1 MNPAQLLALRIAGLI
16 TEATWRS
23 AHAALSAGQAV
34 AAPPI
39 VRQQSLEVR
48 ELDID
53 EGGRTIKLLASIYD
67 EYIPSHYMIL
77 EQGSLTPRPGRQN
90 KLLID
95 HDHSQPVGYMLEVD
109 DATLEATYY
118 VPEGDEGD
126 RALAQAANGL
136 RDGASV
142 GFTILEYSF
151 DEEGVLHVLDAEWYE
166 TSLCALPAI
175 AGAGVIDV
183 AAAVASTLTHN
194 QEDTLVNREQLA
206 AALAAGT
213 ITQAQHD
220 AALAAL
226 DATAAAALAA
236 NSAAAQTPPA
246 QPVVPAELAAGPD
259 HQTPARVVE
268 VREPAITLA
277 QAVSRV
283 ASAARSG
290 RAADIALA
298 LTDII
303 PADDSAEAFI
313 MRPDWIGE
321 LFQARA
327 VGRPWI
333 DSFGVPAPLTSMK
346 REGYK
351 ITGRPKPSK
360 YAGNKQP
367 VEGLGKMTFDKA
379 EFDNFRWAGGADFD
393 RAFVDFG
400 DEAFLTAYWN
410 ACVEEYLLDSDTDI
424 GDKVMDAAL
433 ANNAT
438 APDVLTGLVRLAA
451 RGRRIKGASINRF
464 VLSED
469 LFDEYSL
476 LKQTEVPFWLANATT
491 APLDLTTGDADLA
504 QLRVRTDPD
513 LPDGTIVGYDTR
525 AAKVL
530 EKSPIQ
536 VRAVDI
542 AKGGIDLGF
551 YSYGAFDLYD
561 PRLFLSTTVEPTSG
575 SEPDATNVEAP
586 ATVTNEQTPATTGA

>member
-34 AAPPI
+34 TAPPI
-39 VRQQSLEVR
+39 VRQQSLSVR
-48 ELDID
+48 ELAID
-53 EGGRTIKLLASIYD
+53 GGGRTITLVASKYG
-67 EYIPSHYMIL
+67 EYIPSHYMVL
-77 EQGSLTPRPGRQN
+77 EPGSLTPRPEKQN

-95 HDHSQPVGYMLEVD
+95 HDHTQPVGYLQSSD
-109 DATLEATYY
+109 DSTLEATYY
-118 VPEGDEGD
+118 VPEGDAGD
-126 RALAQAANGL
+126 KALADAANGL

-151 DEEGVLHVLDAEWYE
+151 DEEGVLHVTDADWYE
-166 TSLCALPAI
+166 TSLCAVPAI

-183 AAAVASTLTHN
+183 AAAVASTLTPN
-194 QEDTLVNREQLA
+194 QEEPLVNREQLA

-220 AALAAL
+220 ASVQAL
-226 DATAAAALAA
+226 DALGAAALAA
-236 NSAAAQTPPA
+236 NNPQPTPA
-246 QPVVPAELAAGPD
+246 QPAVPAELAAGPE
-259 HQTPARVVE
+259 HQTPARTVE
-268 VREPAITLA
+268 VREPAINLQT
-277 QAVSRV
+277 AVRRV
-283 ASAARSG
+283 AAAARSG
-290 RAADIALA
+290 RASDIALA

-303 PADDSAEAFI
+303 PADDTAEAFI
-313 MRPDWIGE
+313 LRPDWIGE

-327 VGRPWI
+327 VDRPWV

-346 REGYK
+346 REGYRV
-351 ITGRPKPSK
+351 TGRPKPSK
-360 YAGNKQP
+360 YAGNKTE
-367 VEGLGKMTFDKA
+367 VEGLGKLTFAKA
-379 EFDNFRWAGGADFD
+379 EFDNFRWAGGADID

-433 ANNAT
+433 ANTAA
-438 APDVLTGLVRLAA
+438 APDVLTAMVRLAA
-451 RGRRIKGASINRF
+451 RARRIKGAQVNRF

-469 LFDEYSL
+469 LFDEYAL
-476 LKQTEVPFWLANATT
+476 LKQNEVPFWLANATT

-504 QLRVRTDPD
+504 QLHVRTDAD
-513 LPDGTIVGYDTR
+513 LPAATVVAYDTR
-525 AAKVL
+525 GAKVL

-561 PRLFLSTTVEPTSG
+561 PRLFLS
-575 SEPDATNVEAP
+575 
-586 ATVTNEQTPATTGA
+586 ATVTPAGE